1 MDDEQA
7 VLRANGAFYTAF
19 ASADFATMT
28 EVWAHDD
35 GIACIHP
42 GWDVFTGYHDVMES
56 WRTILEGG
64 CRAADLVPGGPRLP
78 VRGCRFRHVQRDGQR
93 RPSGRH
99 ECIRTQG
106 RGLAHGPPSRRTMW
120 HARTGAW
127 SRPERLAPLTGR
139 GKAVL
144 GALARNAGLRIA
156 ARDSIPSRLGPVR
169 FLRFNRHALSRDFQ

>member
-42 GWDVFTGYHDVMES
+42 RWDVFTGYHDVMES

-64 CRAADLVPGGPRLP
+64 AAPRISCRAARAFLFGDVAFVTCNEMVNGGLLVATNVFVLKDGGWRMVHHHAGPCGTPEPAPGAGP
-78 VRGCRFRHVQRDGQR
+78 
-93 RPSGRH
+93 S
-99 ECIRTQG
+99 
-106 RGLAHGPPSRRTMW
+106 
-120 HARTGAW
+120 
-127 SRPERLAPLTGR
+127 
-139 GKAVL
+139 
-144 GALARNAGLRIA
+144 
-156 ARDSIPSRLGPVR
+156 DSL
-169 FLRFNRHALSRDFQ
+169 H

>member
-64 CRAADLVPGGPRLP
+64 AAPRISCRAARAFLFGNVAFVTCNEMVNGGLLVATNVFVLKDGGWRMVHHHAGPCGTPEPAPGAGP
-78 VRGCRFRHVQRDGQR
+78 
-93 RPSGRH
+93 S
-99 ECIRTQG
+99 
-106 RGLAHGPPSRRTMW
+106 
-120 HARTGAW
+120 
-127 SRPERLAPLTGR
+127 
-139 GKAVL
+139 
-144 GALARNAGLRIA
+144 
-156 ARDSIPSRLGPVR
+156 DSL
-169 FLRFNRHALSRDFQ
+169 H